1 MERLI
6 KYYGAFVEDGTCA
19 LQDAL
24 TCALYEF
31 LAEGPQPATDCK
43 ALAQGLGAGEASLR
57 KAKANLGIVSVRQGR
72 RWLWRL
78 PDEGDFFLELVR
90 RVVEDRWLE
99 KRQAFRKGR

>member
-6 KYYGAFVEDGTCA
+6 KYYRPFVEDGTCV

-24 TCALYEF
+24 CCALFEF
-31 LAEGPQPATDCK
+31 LAEGAKPAAECK
-43 ALAQGLGAGEASLR
+43 ALGQGFGAGEASLR

-90 RVVEDRWLE
+90 RVVEERWLE